1 MAVVPYATDASAF
14 AGGVSYAF
22 RVQRVDALQP
32 LTLHGTDLDVVC
44 ALAAGGATMSCRGP
58 AGLSG
63 SAALGDTGGGTGA
76 MRVFAGLR
84 SDPAFFD
91 RQGALATIASGRASF
106 TGTNAFAKANVL
118 AIVVELP
125 SAAFGAEGGPPPR
138 LAVASGGGLP
148 EADAQDGGL
157 EAVTEK
163 PEAPSPRGP
172 GGGSAAASVRPA
184 PSPSRAAS
192 CTRGRRSRRT
202 SMSLLAASMLFACHP
217 PNSDDGSTI
226 QVTVSNPVEAT
237 VEAGVEAPA
246 GSGSLRGR
254 STAQGIRW

>member
-1 MAVVPYATDASAF
+1 MSARRVAAFTVLGAAGALAALSLGRASDHLDGPRVTADPPSDVTDVFAFTSPADPSRVVLAMAVVPYATDASAF

-44 ALAAGGATMSCRGP
+44 AQAGGGATMGCTGP

-76 MRVFAGLR
+76 IRVFAGLR

-125 SAAFGAEGGPPPR
+125 SAAFAAEGGPPPR
-138 LAVASGGGLP
+138 LAVAA
-148 EADAQDGGL
+148 ET
-157 EAVTEK
+157 VRVK
-163 PEAPSPRGP
+163 P
-172 GGGSAAASVRPA
+172 
-184 PSPSRAAS
+184 
-192 CTRGRRSRRT
+192 
-202 SMSLLAASMLFACHP
+202 
-217 PNSDDGSTI
+217 
-226 QVTVSNPVEAT
+226 
-237 VEAGVEAPA
+237 
-246 GSGSLRGR
+246 
-254 STAQGIRW
+254 